1 MMRDL
6 LPEALVTGG
15 SFASLL
21 PPARTLSAD
30 ARRAEHEQM
39 RAFAVEQCLVDIV
52 TAAGLPAGTV
62 IQHVAES
69 GRRWPRDFVGS
80 VTDKGTV
87 VAAAMASR
95 SVLLALGID
104 IEREER
110 RRLQLDAVLVGT
122 GDGPPGFDEPL
133 ATLVTFSVKEAV
145 FKAQFAETRTQLRYT
160 QIEIDWTASRAAA
173 LAGTARCAG
182 YDHLLHVRCSASPP
196 WVVAV
201 AFVERPVA

>member
-21 PPARTLSAD
+21 PPARTLSPD
-30 ARRAEHEQM
+30 ARRVEHEQM
-39 RAFAVEQCLVDIV
+39 RAFAVEQCLADIV
-52 TAAGLPAGTV
+52 AAAGLPAGTE

-87 VAAAMASR
+87 VAVAMASR
-95 SVLLALGID
+95 SVLQALGID

-110 RRLQLDAVLVGT
+110 RRLQLDPALVGT
-122 GDGPPGFDEPL
+122 GDGPPAIDEPL

-145 FKAQFAETRTQLRYT
+145 FKAQFAETRAQLRYT
-160 QIEIDWTASRAAA
+160 QIEIDWTASHAAVRT
-173 LAGTARCAG
+173 GTARAVG
-182 YDHLLHVRCSASPP
+182 FGQVLHVRGSASPP

>member
-6 LPEALVTGG
+6 LPEALVAGG

-21 PPARTLSAD
+21 PPARTLSPD

-39 RAFAVEQCLVDIV
+39 RALAVEQCLADIV
-52 TAAGLPAGTV
+52 TAAGLPAGTA

-87 VAAAMASR
+87 VAVAMASR
-95 SVLLALGID
+95 SVLQALGID

-110 RRLQLDAVLVGT
+110 RRLQLDAALVGT
-122 GDGPPGFDEPL
+122 DDVPPGIDEPV

-145 FKAQFAETRTQLRYT
+145 FKAQFAETRAQLRYT
-160 QIEIDWTASRAAA
+160 DIAIDWNASVTAIRT
-173 LAGTARCAG
+173 GTARCAG
-182 YDHLLHVRCSASPP
+182 LDQLLQVRCSASPP
-196 WVVAV
+196 WVVTV
-201 AFVERPVA
+201 AFVEHPVA